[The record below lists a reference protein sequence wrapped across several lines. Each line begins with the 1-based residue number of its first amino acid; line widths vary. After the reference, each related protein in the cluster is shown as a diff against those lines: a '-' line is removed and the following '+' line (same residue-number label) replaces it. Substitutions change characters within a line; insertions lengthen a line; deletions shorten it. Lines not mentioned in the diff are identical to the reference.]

1 VGSGGITRVFP
12 DLSDDLLLN
21 LFHKGAKAQWTSRDL
36 DWGAKTGLTSRQK
49 LALARLL
56 TPVYFGEQTAMAGAG
71 SILPQVMAAGE
82 TTAQLYLASFIM
94 DEARHFETL
103 TRLYRSLGHDPLGL
117 REIPEL
123 LRYHHRIRQGDRAD
137 WVWGILFSDVIAKH
151 FYRAFGV
158 NQTPG
163 DPLFGGLS
171 TRILQ
176 DESRHLAFAEHYLRR
191 NVATMEPA
199 RRRAL
204 IDMRDDLFRIL
215 RAMTERVRGD
225 AAAFEIDSDEYLG
238 WVWSDVETFGTRIG
252 LQDRPPGPPPPN
264 DPAAR
269 AAMPP
274 PMDEDNPSGNTRG
287 HSERTAESAELKIG
301 RWASQRVGE
310 SGDSARMRWELSPIT
325 ESGELA
331 GRRRELS
338 STAGSGELARKR
350 RAAWWG
356 GESGDLAT
364 TSAEPSHDVE
374 ASVPAEAVARCF
386 GCLLTLIC
394 GRRLAPA

>member
-1 VGSGGITRVFP
+1 VFP

-56 TPVYFGEQTAMAGAG
+56 TPVYFGEQTAMAGAS
-71 SILPQVMAAGE
+71 SILPKVMAAGE

-163 DPLFGGLS
+163 DPLFGSLS

-191 NVATMEPA
+191 NVAGMEPA

-204 IDMRDDLFRIL
+204 VDMRDDLFRIL
-215 RAMTERVRGD
+215 QAMTERVRGD
-225 AAAFEIDSDEYLG
+225 AAAFGIDSDEYLG
-238 WVWSDVETFGTRIG
+238 WVWSDVEAFGKRIG
-252 LQDRPPGPPPPN
+252 LQDRPSEPPPPPY
-264 DPAAR
+264 DRDARSATPQAA
-269 AAMPP
+269 A
-274 PMDEDNPSGNTRG
+274 EVGRG
-287 HSERTAESAELKIG
+287 R
-301 RWASQRVGE
+301 GE
-310 SGDSARMRWELSPIT
+310 SP
-325 ESGELA
+325 GEGE
-331 GRRRELS
+331 GRAPGEVD
-338 STAGSGELARKR
+338 GSGPG
-350 RAAWWG
+350 AA
-356 GESGDLAT
+356 
-364 TSAEPSHDVE
+364 V
-374 ASVPAEAVARCF
+374 VARCF